1 LALDIGD
8 RGNLIDSPYEHS
20 ILQAPVVNELS
31 RLVYLD
37 AMGIDSYISRFQ
49 LPGART
55 TQRLAVVPDT
65 PASPEPGT
73 GEHQRSAAT
82 RTGGAP
88 TIERIPVEQPRRE
101 SPTPRL
107 TTPAASSDSPPRFS
121 LATIVAGGWLWVEEL
136 QGIPLAREQV
146 QLVQSMANAL
156 QQADGGQPSGQ
167 EDVTSRPDIA
177 QFDWP
182 MHNNQQLD
190 LGEAAARAALASFLG
205 RKIEQQ
211 RLGLVLLGPASAR
224 RVQVAELACPRV
236 ALSYSTVAMLDDP
249 SLKRPVWTELKSILR
264 RD

>member
-1 LALDIGD
+1 
-8 RGNLIDSPYEHS
+8 
-20 ILQAPVVNELS
+20 
-31 RLVYLD
+31 
-37 AMGIDSYISRFQ
+37 
-49 LPGART
+49 
-55 TQRLAVVPDT
+55 
-65 PASPEPGT
+65 
-73 GEHQRSAAT
+73 
-82 RTGGAP
+82 
-88 TIERIPVEQPRRE
+88 
-101 SPTPRL
+101 
-107 TTPAASSDSPPRFS
+107 
-121 LATIVAGGWLWVEEL
+121 LWVEEL

-211 RLGLVLLGPASAR
+211 RLGVVLLGPASAR
-224 RVQVAELACPRV
+224 RVPVEELACPRV
-236 ALSYSTVAMLDDP
+236 ALSHSTVAMLADP

>member
-1 LALDIGD
+1 
-8 RGNLIDSPYEHS
+8 
-20 ILQAPVVNELS
+20 
-31 RLVYLD
+31 
-37 AMGIDSYISRFQ
+37 
-49 LPGART
+49 
-55 TQRLAVVPDT
+55 
-65 PASPEPGT
+65 
-73 GEHQRSAAT
+73 
-82 RTGGAP
+82 
-88 TIERIPVEQPRRE
+88 
-101 SPTPRL
+101 
-107 TTPAASSDSPPRFS
+107 
-121 LATIVAGGWLWVEEL
+121 
-136 QGIPLAREQV
+136 
-146 QLVQSMANAL
+146 MANAL

-190 LGEAAARAALASFLG
+190 LGEAAAGAALASFLG